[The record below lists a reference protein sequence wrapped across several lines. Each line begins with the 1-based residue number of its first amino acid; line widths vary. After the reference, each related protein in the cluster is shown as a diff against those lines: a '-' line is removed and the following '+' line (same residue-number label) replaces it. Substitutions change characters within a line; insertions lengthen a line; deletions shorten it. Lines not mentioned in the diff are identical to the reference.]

1 MLGRGRLEHPFEIRL
16 EIWFVFLGGFSWI
29 LGRFREGLGGLFGD
43 LRRFWGSRA
52 CPGGVCATCF
62 QQGGPQRVPESDF
75 RGLGVYFGRVGA

>member
-1 MLGRGRLEHPFEIRL
+1 MIFDGFGVDLGRV
-16 EIWFVFLGGFSWI
+16 WGFY
-29 LGRFREGLGGLFGD
+29 LATCGDFG
-43 LRRFWGSRA
+43 GSRA